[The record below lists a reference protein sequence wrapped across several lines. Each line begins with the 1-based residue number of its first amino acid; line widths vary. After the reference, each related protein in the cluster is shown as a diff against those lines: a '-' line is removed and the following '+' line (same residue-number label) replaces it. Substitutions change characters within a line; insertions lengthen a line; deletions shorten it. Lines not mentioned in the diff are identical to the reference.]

1 MYCHVCGT
9 KSSPGDVACR
19 KCKTKLMDASTAEE
33 QIWAETAVGLEKG
46 VESDLLLSRQQHPT
60 SQESGGWVG
69 RTWSI
74 LVPLLLAAIVGAL
87 LTYYY
92 NQESAVNN
100 EVLTLHEQA
109 EKAALEGKYAEA
121 LKLLDAAL
129 GKRPN
134 VEALTEDR
142 QIAAKAFNQMN
153 QLKQAA
159 ESLKTGKLS
168 AASKTLQAVAKAL
181 KEREEPAFD
190 NVRSELGKQQV
201 RLSVLKVKKEI
212 DGLTT
217 VSALAEKLETV
228 SALKGKEA
236 EAVQKQI
243 IEKLASISYQD
254 AEQLVKK
261 KDFTAALQTVDQG
274 LSYAPENEKL
284 TEYRERVLNE
294 KKAFE
299 EAEAERIRLAEQQAA
314 EEDLKNRTAAV
325 SVLDLQAELDEYG
338 DLYISGTVVN
348 NATRPIWSVA
358 LTIDIYSPDGY
369 YIGQTEAYVYPGT
382 LAASEQGSFETYYYG
397 VYQAANV
404 SVSGATWYLE

>member
-9 KSSPGDVACR
+9 KSSPGDVACV
-19 KCKTKLMDASTAEE
+19 KCKTKLMGASTSEE

-46 VESDLLLSRQQHPT
+46 AESAPLLSRQQQSAP
-60 SQESGGWVG
+60 QQSGGGIG
-69 RTWSI
+69 RAWSI

-168 AASKTLQAVAKAL
+168 EASKTLQAVAKAL

-201 RLSVLKVKKEI
+201 TLSVLKVKKEI

-236 EAVQKQI
+236 QAVQKQI
-243 IEKLASISYQD
+243 IDKLASISYQD

-284 TEYRERVLNE
+284 TEYRERVLSE

-358 LTIDIYSPDGY
+358 LTIDIYSTDGY

-397 VYQAANV
+397 VYQSANV

>member
-9 KSSPGDVACR
+9 KSSPGDVACG
-19 KCKTKLMDASTAEE
+19 KCKTKLISASTTEE
-33 QIWAETAVGLEKG
+33 QIWAETAVGLEMG
-46 VESDLLLSRQQHPT
+46 AESAPLLSRQQSAP
-60 SQESGGWVG
+60 QQSGGGIG
-69 RTWSI
+69 RAWSI

-92 NQESAVNN
+92 NQESAVND

-129 GKRPN
+129 EKRPN

-168 AASKTLQAVAKAL
+168 EASKTLQAVAKAL

-201 RLSVLKVKKEI
+201 TLSVLKVKKEI

-236 EAVQKQI
+236 QAVQKQI
-243 IEKLASISYQD
+243 IDKLASISYQD

-284 TEYRERVLNE
+284 TEYRERVLSE

-338 DLYISGTVVN
+338 DLYIGGTVVN

-358 LTIDIYSPDGY
+358 LTIDIYSTDGY

-397 VYQAANV
+397 VYQSANV

>member
-9 KSSPGDVACR
+9 KSSPGDVACG
-19 KCKTKLMDASTAEE
+19 KCKTKLMGTSEE
-33 QIWAETAVGLEKG
+33 QIWAETAVGLEMG
-46 VESDLLLSRQQHPT
+46 TDSDPLLSRQQQPAP
-60 SQESGGWVG
+60 QQSGGGIG
-69 RTWSI
+69 RAWSI
-74 LVPLLLAAIVGAL
+74 LVPLFLAAIVGAL

-168 AASKTLQAVAKAL
+168 EASKTLQAVAKAL

-201 RLSVLKVKKEI
+201 TLSVLKVKKEI

-217 VSALAEKLETV
+217 VSVLAEKLETV

-236 EAVQKQI
+236 QAVQKQI
-243 IEKLASISYQD
+243 IDKLASISYQD

-284 TEYRERVLNE
+284 TEYRERVLSE

-338 DLYISGTVVN
+338 DLYIGGTVVN

-358 LTIDIYSPDGY
+358 LTIDIYSTDGY

-397 VYQAANV
+397 VYQSANV